1 MSNSDLLIA
10 QLQRR
15 NRIIFFSMIGG
26 IAVIVLVLGFF
37 LLSVPTNTPPVPASN
52 TDTSETDLSATGSN
66 ETNLSA
72 SNPPDTTIVDAPDNA
87 ETAPTFNAS
96 PEDKQN
102 FLAAVENFNTDIKT
116 KIADYP
122 ALAATPAYRGLISQL
137 EADLVSLTSQNRYKD
152 ATSMLAN
159 TAINI
164 NSWMAAELDKF
175 QQLIGDADIAWQ
187 NKTLTQL
194 AGILA
199 RASAIYTGHPEP
211 LDQYR
216 GLRADWPAVSAALQR
231 ANKAQVENKLANEQ
245 NALKEI
251 ATLRHDIAGLKDRIT
266 AVGQRLHQQRVDQLL
281 NKIVQAL
288 TKGDAGMAGA
298 ALRQLRSFD
307 PQTPELSKLQADLA
321 QLEEDIAFA
330 MAMQTMDQF
339 AAADK
344 WAEAYEVATA
354 NQKQFQNYEKF
365 RQRAN
370 FVGRVHN
377 LISSSAKM
385 LAAPDLLIRS
395 SRQKLAAELIVD
407 AATAKSFS
415 PTLTRQRAALETML
429 QDYTTPLE
437 IIVLS
442 DTHTFIEVKSVGQV
456 GAVAQKTIQLPPGN
470 YIFEGKR
477 KGFVTIRIPVELR
490 PGDSGKRISV
500 VADEQ
505 I

>member
-15 NRIIFFSMIGG
+15 NRIIFGSMMGG

-37 LLSVPTNTPPVPASN
+37 LLTIPTNTPPVPASN
-52 TDTSETDLSATGSN
+52 SDSSDTEASDTKSAAT
-66 ETNLSA
+66 
-72 SNPPDTTIVDAPDNA
+72 NPPDNA
-87 ETAPTFNAS
+87 DLPPTVEAS

-102 FLAAVENFNTDIKT
+102 FLAAVENFNTDIKA
-116 KIADYP
+116 KMAAYP
-122 ALAATPAYRGLISQL
+122 ALAATPAYLDLISQL
-137 EADLVSLTSQNRYKD
+137 EADTVSLTGQNRYKD
-152 ATSMLAN
+152 ATSLLAN
-159 TAINI
+159 TAMTV

-175 QQLIGDADIAWQ
+175 QQLISDADTAWQ

-199 RASAIYTGHPEP
+199 RASAIYTGHPAP
-211 LDQYR
+211 LDHYR
-216 GLRADWPAVSAALQR
+216 GLAADWPAVSAALQR
-231 ANKAQVENKLANEQ
+231 ANKAQVENKPADELK
-245 NALKEI
+245 ALQEI
-251 ATLRHDIAGLKDRIT
+251 VTLRHDIAGLNDRIT

-281 NKIVQAL
+281 NQIAQAL
-288 TKGDAGMAGA
+288 TKGDAGVAGK
-298 ALRQLRSFD
+298 ALRQLRSLD
-307 PQTPELSKLQADLA
+307 PQTPEIPKLQADLA

-330 MAMQTMDQF
+330 VAMRAMDQF

-344 WAEAYEVATA
+344 WAEAYEVAAA

-365 RQRAN
+365 QQRAN

-395 SRQKLAAELIVD
+395 STQKLAAELIAD
-407 AATAKSFS
+407 AATTQSFS
-415 PTLTRQRAALETML
+415 PTLTRQRAALEAML

-442 DTHTFIEVKSVGQV
+442 DTHTFVEVKSVGQV
-456 GAVAQKTIQLPPGN
+456 GSVAEKTIQLLPGD
-470 YIFEGKR
+470 YVFEGKR
-477 KGFVTIRIPVELR
+477 KGFVTIRVPVALR

-500 VADEQ
+500 IADEQ

>member
-15 NRIIFFSMIGG
+15 NRIIFGSMIGG
-26 IAVIVLVLGFF
+26 IAVLALVLGFF
-37 LLSVPTNTPPVPASN
+37 LLTIPTNTPPVPASN
-52 TDTSETDLSATGSN
+52 SDSSDTEASDTKSAAT
-66 ETNLSA
+66 
-72 SNPPDTTIVDAPDNA
+72 NPPDNA
-87 ETAPTFNAS
+87 DLPPTVEAS

-102 FLAAVENFNTDIKT
+102 FLAAVENFNTDIKA
-116 KIADYP
+116 KMAAYP
-122 ALAATPAYRGLISQL
+122 ALAATPAYLNLISQL
-137 EADLVSLTSQNRYKD
+137 EADMVSLTGQNRYKD
-152 ATSMLAN
+152 ATSLLAN
-159 TAINI
+159 TAMTV

-175 QQLIGDADIAWQ
+175 QQLIGDADTAWQ

-199 RASAIYTGHPEP
+199 RASAIYTGHPAP
-211 LDQYR
+211 LDHYR
-216 GLRADWPAVSAALQR
+216 GLAADWPAVSAALQR
-231 ANKAQVENKLANEQ
+231 ANKAQVENEPADEQ
-245 NALKEI
+245 KALQEI
-251 ATLRHDIAGLKDRIT
+251 ATLRHDIAGLNDRIT

-281 NKIVQAL
+281 NQIAQAL
-288 TKGDAGMAGA
+288 TKGDAGVAGK
-298 ALRQLRSFD
+298 ALRQLRSLD
-307 PQTPELSKLQADLA
+307 PQTPEIPKLQADLA

-330 MAMQTMDQF
+330 VAMRAMDQF

-344 WAEAYEVATA
+344 WAEAYEVAAA

-365 RQRAN
+365 QQRAN

-395 SRQKLAAELIVD
+395 STQKLAAELIAD
-407 AATAKSFS
+407 AATTQSFS

-442 DTHTFIEVKSVGQV
+442 DTHTFVEVKSVGQI
-456 GAVAQKTIQLPPGN
+456 GAVVEKTIQLLPGD

-477 KGFVTIRIPVELR
+477 KGFVTIRVPVALR

-500 VADEQ
+500 IADEQ

>member
-15 NRIIFFSMIGG
+15 NRIIFGSMIGG
-26 IAVIVLVLGFF
+26 IAVLALVLGFF
-37 LLSVPTNTPPVPASN
+37 LLTIPTNTPPVPASN
-52 TDTSETDLSATGSN
+52 SDSSDTKSAAT
-66 ETNLSA
+66 
-72 SNPPDTTIVDAPDNA
+72 NPPDNA
-87 ETAPTFNAS
+87 DLPPTVEAS

-102 FLAAVENFNTDIKT
+102 FLAAVENFNTDIKA
-116 KIADYP
+116 KMAAYP
-122 ALAATPAYRGLISQL
+122 ALAATPAYLDLISQL
-137 EADLVSLTSQNRYKD
+137 EADMVSLTGQNRYKD
-152 ATSMLAN
+152 ATSLLAN
-159 TAINI
+159 TAMTV

-175 QQLIGDADIAWQ
+175 QQLIGDADTAWQ

-199 RASAIYTGHPEP
+199 RASAIYTGHPAP
-211 LDQYR
+211 LDHYR
-216 GLRADWPAVSAALQR
+216 GLAADWPAVIAALQR
-231 ANKAQVENKLANEQ
+231 ANKAQVENKPADELK
-245 NALKEI
+245 ALQEI
-251 ATLRHDIAGLKDRIT
+251 VTLRHDIAGLNDRIT

-281 NKIVQAL
+281 NQIAQAL
-288 TKGDAGMAGA
+288 TKGDAGVAGK
-298 ALRQLRSFD
+298 ALRQLRSLD
-307 PQTPELSKLQADLA
+307 PQTPEIPKLQADLA

-330 MAMQTMDQF
+330 VAMRAMDQF

-344 WAEAYEVATA
+344 WAEAYEVAAA

-365 RQRAN
+365 QQRAN

-395 SRQKLAAELIVD
+395 STQKLAAELIAD
-407 AATAKSFS
+407 AATTQSFS
-415 PTLTRQRAALETML
+415 PTLTRQRAALEAML

-442 DTHTFIEVKSVGQV
+442 DTHTFVEVKSVGQV
-456 GAVAQKTIQLPPGN
+456 GSVAEKTIQLLPGD
-470 YIFEGKR
+470 YVFEGKR
-477 KGFVTIRIPVELR
+477 KGFVTIRVPVALR

-500 VADEQ
+500 IADEQ

>member
-15 NRIIFFSMIGG
+15 NRIIFGSMIGG
-26 IAVIVLVLGFF
+26 IAVIALVLGFF
-37 LLSVPTNTPPVPASN
+37 LLTIPTNTPPVPASEKDSSNSQSSN
-52 TDTSETDLSATGSN
+52 TESSETESAAT
-66 ETNLSA
+66 
-72 SNPPDTTIVDAPDNA
+72 NPPDNA
-87 ETAPTFNAS
+87 DLPPTVKAS

-102 FLAAVENFNTDIKT
+102 FLAAVENFNIDIRA
-116 KIADYP
+116 KIAAYP
-122 ALAATPAYRGLISQL
+122 ALAATPAYLDLISQL
-137 EADLVSLTSQNRYKD
+137 EADMVSLTGQNRYKD
-152 ATSMLAN
+152 ATSLLAN
-159 TAINI
+159 TAMTING
-164 NSWMAAELDKF
+164 WMAAELDKF
-175 QQLIGDADIAWQ
+175 QQLIGDADTAWQ

-199 RASAIYTGHPEP
+199 RASAIYTGHPAP
-211 LDQYR
+211 LDHYR
-216 GLRADWPAVSAALQR
+216 GLAADWPAVSAALQR
-231 ANKAQVENKLANEQ
+231 ANKAQVENKPADEQ
-245 NALKEI
+245 KALQEI
-251 ATLRHDIAGLKDRIT
+251 ATLRHDIAGLNDRIT

-281 NKIVQAL
+281 NQIAQAL
-288 TKGDAGMAGA
+288 TKGDAGVAGK
-298 ALRQLRSFD
+298 ALRQLRSLD
-307 PQTPELSKLQADLA
+307 PKTPEIPKLQADLA

-330 MAMQTMDQF
+330 IAMRAMDQF

-365 RQRAN
+365 QQRAN

-395 SRQKLAAELIVD
+395 STQKLAAELIAD
-407 AATAKSFS
+407 AATTQSFS
-415 PTLTRQRAALETML
+415 PTLTRQRAALEAML
-429 QDYTTPLE
+429 QDYTTLLE

-442 DTHTFIEVKSVGQV
+442 DTHTFVEVKSVGQV
-456 GAVAQKTIQLPPGN
+456 GAVAKKTIQLLPGD

-477 KGFVTIRIPVELR
+477 KGFVTIRVPVALR

-500 VADEQ
+500 VANEQ

>member
-15 NRIIFFSMIGG
+15 NRMIFGSMMGG
-26 IAVIVLVLGFF
+26 IAVIVNVLGFF
-37 LLSVPTNTPPVPASN
+37 LLTIPTNTPPVPASKS
-52 TDTSETDLSATGSN
+52 DSSETEASDTKSAAT
-66 ETNLSA
+66 
-72 SNPPDTTIVDAPDNA
+72 NPPDNA
-87 ETAPTFNAS
+87 DLPPTVEAS

-102 FLAAVENFNTDIKT
+102 FLAAVENFNTDIKA
-116 KIADYP
+116 KMAAYP
-122 ALAATPAYRGLISQL
+122 ALAATPAYLDLISQL
-137 EADLVSLTSQNRYKD
+137 EAAMVSLTGQNRYKD
-152 ATSMLAN
+152 ATSLLAN
-159 TAINI
+159 TAMTV

-175 QQLIGDADIAWQ
+175 QQLIGDADTAWQ

-199 RASAIYTGHPEP
+199 RASAIYTGHPAP
-211 LDQYR
+211 LDHYR
-216 GLRADWPAVSAALQR
+216 GLAADWPAVSAALQR
-231 ANKAQVENKLANEQ
+231 ANKAQVENKPADELK
-245 NALKEI
+245 ALQEI
-251 ATLRHDIAGLKDRIT
+251 ATLRHDIAGLNDRIT

-281 NKIVQAL
+281 NQIAQAL
-288 TKGDAGMAGA
+288 TKGDAGVAGK
-298 ALRQLRSFD
+298 ALRQLRSLD
-307 PQTPELSKLQADLA
+307 PQTPEIPKLQADLA

-330 MAMQTMDQF
+330 VAMRAMDQF

-344 WAEAYEVATA
+344 WAEAYEVAAA

-365 RQRAN
+365 QQRAN

-377 LISSSAKM
+377 LISSSAKL

-395 SRQKLAAELIVD
+395 STQKLAAELIAD
-407 AATAKSFS
+407 AATTQSFS
-415 PTLTRQRAALETML
+415 PTLTRQRAALEAML

-442 DTHTFIEVKSVGQV
+442 DTHTFVEVKSVGQV
-456 GAVAQKTIQLPPGN
+456 GSVAEKTIQLLPGD
-470 YIFEGKR
+470 YVFEGKR
-477 KGFVTIRIPVELR
+477 KGFVTIRVPVALR

-500 VADEQ
+500 IADEQ

>member
-15 NRIIFFSMIGG
+15 NRIIFGSMIGG
-26 IAVIVLVLGFF
+26 IAVLALVLGFF
-37 LLSVPTNTPPVPASN
+37 LLTIPTNTPPVPASN
-52 TDTSETDLSATGSN
+52 SDSSDTEASDTKSAAT
-66 ETNLSA
+66 
-72 SNPPDTTIVDAPDNA
+72 NPPDNA
-87 ETAPTFNAS
+87 DLPPTVEAS

-102 FLAAVENFNTDIKT
+102 FLAAVENFNTDIKA
-116 KIADYP
+116 KMAAYP
-122 ALAATPAYRGLISQL
+122 ALAATPAYLDLISQL
-137 EADLVSLTSQNRYKD
+137 EADMVSLTGQNRYKD
-152 ATSMLAN
+152 ATSLLAK
-159 TAINI
+159 TAMTV

-175 QQLIGDADIAWQ
+175 QQLIGDADTAWQ

-199 RASAIYTGHPEP
+199 RASAIYTGHPAP
-211 LDQYR
+211 LDHYR
-216 GLRADWPAVSAALQR
+216 GLAADWPAVSAALQR
-231 ANKAQVENKLANEQ
+231 ANKAQVENKPADELK
-245 NALKEI
+245 ALQEI
-251 ATLRHDIAGLKDRIT
+251 VTLRHDIAGLNDRIT

-281 NKIVQAL
+281 NQIAQAL
-288 TKGDAGMAGA
+288 TKGDAGVAGK
-298 ALRQLRSFD
+298 ALRQLRSLD
-307 PQTPELSKLQADLA
+307 PQTPEIPKLQADLA

-330 MAMQTMDQF
+330 VAMRAMDQF

-344 WAEAYEVATA
+344 WAEAYEVAAA

-365 RQRAN
+365 QQRAN

-395 SRQKLAAELIVD
+395 STQKLAAELIAD
-407 AATAKSFS
+407 AATTQSFS
-415 PTLTRQRAALETML
+415 PTLTRQRAALEAML

-442 DTHTFIEVKSVGQV
+442 DTHTFVEVKSVGQV
-456 GAVAQKTIQLPPGN
+456 GSVAEKTIQLLPGD
-470 YIFEGKR
+470 YVFEGKR
-477 KGFVTIRIPVELR
+477 KGFVTIRVPVALR

-500 VADEQ
+500 IADEQ

>member
-15 NRIIFFSMIGG
+15 NRIIFGSMIGG
-26 IAVIVLVLGFF
+26 IAVLALVLGFF
-37 LLSVPTNTPPVPASN
+37 LLTIPTNTPPVPASN
-52 TDTSETDLSATGSN
+52 SDSSDTEASDTKSAAT
-66 ETNLSA
+66 
-72 SNPPDTTIVDAPDNA
+72 NPPDNA
-87 ETAPTFNAS
+87 DLPPTVEAS

-102 FLAAVENFNTDIKT
+102 FLAAVENFNTDIKA
-116 KIADYP
+116 KMAAYP
-122 ALAATPAYRGLISQL
+122 ALAATPAYLDLISQL
-137 EADLVSLTSQNRYKD
+137 EADMVSLTGQNRYKD
-152 ATSMLAN
+152 ATSLLAN
-159 TAINI
+159 TAMTV

-175 QQLIGDADIAWQ
+175 QQLIGDADTAWQ

-199 RASAIYTGHPEP
+199 RASAIYTGHPAP
-211 LDQYR
+211 LDHYR
-216 GLRADWPAVSAALQR
+216 GLAADWPAVSAALQR
-231 ANKAQVENKLANEQ
+231 ANKAQVENKPADELK
-245 NALKEI
+245 ALQEI
-251 ATLRHDIAGLKDRIT
+251 ATLRHDIAGLNDRIT

-281 NKIVQAL
+281 NQIAQAL
-288 TKGDAGMAGA
+288 TKGDAGVAGK
-298 ALRQLRSFD
+298 ALRQLRSLD
-307 PQTPELSKLQADLA
+307 PKTPEIPKLQADLA

-330 MAMQTMDQF
+330 MAMRAMDQF

-365 RQRAN
+365 QQRAN

-395 SRQKLAAELIVD
+395 STQKLAAELIAD
-407 AATAKSFS
+407 AATTQSFS
-415 PTLTRQRAALETML
+415 PTLTRQRAALEAML

-442 DTHTFIEVKSVGQV
+442 DTHTFVEVKSVGQV
-456 GAVAQKTIQLPPGN
+456 GSVAEKTIQLLPGD
-470 YIFEGKR
+470 YVFEGKR
-477 KGFVTIRIPVELR
+477 KGFVTIRVPVALR

-500 VADEQ
+500 VANEQ

>member
-15 NRIIFFSMIGG
+15 NRIIFGSMMGG
-26 IAVIVLVLGFF
+26 IAVIVIVLGFF
-37 LLSVPTNTPPVPASN
+37 LLTIPTNTPPVPASN
-52 TDTSETDLSATGSN
+52 SDSSDTEASDTKSAAT
-66 ETNLSA
+66 
-72 SNPPDTTIVDAPDNA
+72 NPPDNA
-87 ETAPTFNAS
+87 DLPPTVEAS

-102 FLAAVENFNTDIKT
+102 FLAAVEIFNTDIKA
-116 KIADYP
+116 KMAAYP
-122 ALAATPAYRGLISQL
+122 ALAATPAYLDLISQL
-137 EADLVSLTSQNRYKD
+137 EADMVSLTGQNRYKD
-152 ATSMLAN
+152 ATSLLAN
-159 TAINI
+159 TAMTV
-164 NSWMAAELDKF
+164 NSWMAAELEKF
-175 QQLIGDADIAWQ
+175 QQLIGDADTAWQ

-199 RASAIYTGHPEP
+199 RASAIYTGHPAP
-211 LDQYR
+211 LDHYR
-216 GLRADWPAVSAALQR
+216 GLAADWPAVSAALQR
-231 ANKAQVENKLANEQ
+231 ANKAQVENKPADE
-245 NALKEI
+245 LKVLQEI
-251 ATLRHDIAGLKDRIT
+251 VTLRHDIAGLNDRIT

-281 NKIVQAL
+281 NQIAQAL
-288 TKGDAGMAGA
+288 TKGDAGVAGK
-298 ALRQLRSFD
+298 ALRQLRSLD
-307 PQTPELSKLQADLA
+307 PQTPEIPKLQADLA

-330 MAMQTMDQF
+330 VAMRAMDQF

-344 WAEAYEVATA
+344 WAEAYEVAAA

-365 RQRAN
+365 QQRAN

-395 SRQKLAAELIVD
+395 STQKLAAELIAD
-407 AATAKSFS
+407 AATTQSFS
-415 PTLTRQRAALETML
+415 PTLTRQRAALEAML

-442 DTHTFIEVKSVGQV
+442 DTHTFVEVKSVGQV
-456 GAVAQKTIQLPPGN
+456 GSVAEKTIQLLPGD
-470 YIFEGKR
+470 YVFEGKR
-477 KGFVTIRIPVELR
+477 KGFVTIRVPVALR

-500 VADEQ
+500 IADEQ